1 MHTMKRIALVG
12 SSGSGKSTLAMDIGR
27 ILDIEVWHL
36 DAILWKP
43 NWILTPREEQKQIQ
57 SQLVNRE
64 SWIID
69 GNYQSTLDIRLEAA
83 DTIIFLDMPR
93 TLCLYRVLKR
103 RLMYHNRSRPDMQ
116 ADCKERIDFQFLKW
130 IWEFPSKKRPQM
142 QQKLMNLKMD
152 KQIITLKSPQEVKK
166 FLADMQRPGVK

>member
-1 MHTMKRIALVG
+1 MNRIALIG
-12 SSGSGKSTLAMDIGR
+12 SSGSGKSTLAMDIGK

-57 SQLVNRE
+57 SQLVSQG

-93 TLCLYRVLKR
+93 TLCLYRVWKR

-116 ADCKERIDFQFLKW
+116 SGCKEKIDLQFLKW
-130 IWEFPSKKRPQM
+130 IWDFPSKKRPQM
-142 QQKLMNLKMD
+142 QQKLAELGMD
-152 KQIITLKSPQEVKK
+152 KQIIRLRRPREVKG
-166 FLADMQRPGVK
+166 FLDKIKHQT

>member
-1 MHTMKRIALVG
+1 MHTMNRIALIG
-12 SSGSGKSTLAMDIGR
+12 SGGSGKSTLAMDMGK
-27 ILDIEVWHL
+27 ILGIEVRHL

-57 SQLVNRE
+57 SQLVSQDR
-64 SWIID
+64 WIID
-69 GNYQSTLDIRLEAA
+69 GNYQSTLDIWLEAD

-116 ADCKERIDFQFLKW
+116 SGCKEKIDLQFLKW
-130 IWEFPSKKRPQM
+130 IWDFPKKKRPQM
-142 QQKLMNLKMD
+142 QQKLADLGVD
-152 KQIITLKSPQEVKK
+152 KQIITLKRPQEVKS
-166 FLADMQRPGVK
+166 FLANIKDQV

>member
-1 MHTMKRIALVG
+1 MHTMNRIALIG
-12 SSGSGKSTLAMDIGR
+12 SGGSGKSTLAMDIGKL
-27 ILDIEVWHL
+27 LDIEVWHL

-57 SQLVNRE
+57 SQLVSQG

-93 TLCLYRVLKR
+93 SLCLYRVWKR

-116 ADCKERIDFQFLKW
+116 SGCKEKIDLQFLKW
-130 IWEFPSKKRPQM
+130 IWDFPSKKRPQM
-142 QQKLMNLKMD
+142 QQKLAELGMD
-152 KQIITLKSPQEVKK
+152 KQIIRLRSPREVKG
-166 FLADMQRPGVK
+166 FLEKMKHQT

>member
-1 MHTMKRIALVG
+1 MNRIALIG
-12 SSGSGKSTLAMDIGR
+12 SGGAGKSTLAMELGK
-27 ILDIEVWHL
+27 ILGIEVWHL

-43 NWILTPREEQKQIQ
+43 NWVLTPREEQKQIQ
-57 SQLVNRE
+57 SQLVSKG

-69 GNYQSTLDIRLEAA
+69 GNYQSTLDMRLEQA

-116 ADCKERIDFQFLKW
+116 KDCKEKIDWQFLKW
-130 IWEFPSKKRPQM
+130 IWDFPKRRRPQM
-142 QQKLMNLKMD
+142 QHKLADLTMD
-152 KQIITLKSPQEVKK
+152 KQIITLKSPKEVKR
-166 FLADMQRPGVK
+166 FLADIRDRL

>member
-57 SQLVNRE
+57 SQLVNRDR
-64 SWIID
+64 WIID

-116 ADCKERIDFQFLKW
+116 EDCKEKIDLQFLKW
-130 IWEFPSKKRPQM
+130 IWEFPRKKRPEM
-142 QQKLMNLKMD
+142 QQKLANLKMD
-152 KQIITLKSPQEVKK
+152 KQIVTLKSPQEVKR

>member
-1 MHTMKRIALVG
+1 MNRIALIG
-12 SSGSGKSTLAMDIGR
+12 SGGSGKSTLAMDIGK

-57 SQLVNRE
+57 SQLVSQG

-93 TLCLYRVLKR
+93 SLCLYRVWKR

-116 ADCKERIDFQFLKW
+116 SGCKEKIDLQFLKW
-130 IWEFPSKKRPQM
+130 IWDFPSKKRPQM
-142 QQKLMNLKMD
+142 QHKLAELGMD
-152 KQIITLKSPQEVKK
+152 KQIIRLRSPREVKG
-166 FLADMQRPGVK
+166 FLDKIKHQK

>member
-1 MHTMKRIALVG
+1 MNRIALIG
-12 SSGSGKSTLAMDIGR
+12 SSGSGKSTLAMDIGKK
-27 ILDIEVWHL
+27 LDIEVWHL
-36 DAILWKP
+36 DAILLKP

-57 SQLVNRE
+57 SQLVSRK

-103 RLMYHNRSRPDMQ
+103 RMMHHNRSRPDMQ
-116 ADCKERIDFQFLKW
+116 PGCKEKIDLQFLKW
-130 IWEFPSKKRPQM
+130 IWDFPRKKRPQL
-142 QQKLMNLKMD
+142 QQKLADLGVD
-152 KQIITLKSPQEVKK
+152 KQIITLKSPQEVKR
-166 FLADMQRPGVK
+166 FLAKLKDQM